1 MSAGKTWKTSLA
13 IALLLEVPLFFFLVA
28 SSSKGTLSS
37 GLTSAVVWLHVISL
51 SIVSFVFLRIFGHGQ
66 PSVGSI
72 TLWHLGYWGFVFIV
86 QLVLTMLF
94 VAVVLKL
101 LSRKEAEVMPG

>member
-1 MSAGKTWKTSLA
+1 MS
-13 IALLLEVPLFFFLVA
+13 
-28 SSSKGTLSS
+28 
-37 GLTSAVVWLHVISL
+37 
-51 SIVSFVFLRIFGHGQ
+51 
-66 PSVGSI
+66 SI

-86 QLVLTMLF
+86 QLALTMLF